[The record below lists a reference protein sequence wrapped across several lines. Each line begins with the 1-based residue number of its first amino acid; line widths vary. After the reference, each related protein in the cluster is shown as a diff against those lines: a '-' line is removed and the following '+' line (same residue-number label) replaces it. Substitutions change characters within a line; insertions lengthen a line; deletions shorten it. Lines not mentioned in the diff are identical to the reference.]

1 MTAEIIQFDNY
12 LRRKRATG
20 KALADEALAEAA
32 LPAQFSEQLSWESLN
47 QIQRRRDELN
57 QQSVVDH
64 RTWEQV
70 HKSLENLSIKLA
82 AYSARLGPSRLDE

>member
-20 KALADEALAEAA
+20 KALADEAAAEAA
-32 LPAQFSEQLSWESLN
+32 LPIQPWEDLGELR
-47 QIQRRRDELN
+47 RRRDELN
-57 QQSVVDH
+57 QQPVVDH